1 VNQEDKHFM
10 SQFAILVGALV
21 VFTIVMF
28 FLARYL
34 MGVNAPDYG
43 PLIARQQ
50 EQRLE
55 PAGQVQ
61 TGKVKQTTAEVSGGG
76 SAKGATS
83 TGQQTYTTVCA
94 TCHDSGVAGAPMI
107 SDQGA
112 WQARI
117 AQGKQTLYQHAINGL
132 GAMPPKG
139 GDPSLS
145 NTQVQAAVD
154 YMVAQVGGGAPEQPA
169 ASKAQPAGGKQAKA
183 AAPKAQPSGG
193 KQAKAAAPAI
203 HATSTPEGKSTYQ
216 IMCAN
221 CHDAGALGAPMI
233 TDSAAWQ
240 ARLAKGKQALYASA
254 MRGIGAMPAK
264 GGHPQL
270 SDDEVKAAV
279 DHIIATVSDSSGG
292 KQQSTTAS
300 TKAK

>member
-1 VNQEDKHFM
+1 MNQEDKHFM

-61 TGKVKQTTAEVSGGG
+61 TGKVKQTTAEVSG
-76 SAKGATS
+76 AAPAEGATS

-94 TCHDSGVAGAPMI
+94 TCHDAGVAGAPMI

-117 AQGKQTLYQHAINGL
+117 AQGKQTLYQHAINGF

-145 NTQVQAAVD
+145 NAQVQAAVD
-154 YMVAQVGGGAPEQPA
+154 YIVAQVGGGASEQP
-169 ASKAQPAGGKQAKA
+169 
-183 AAPKAQPSGG
+183 AAPKAQPAAG

-279 DHIIATVSDSSGG
+279 DHMIATVSDSGGG

-300 TKAK
+300 AKAK

>member
-145 NTQVQAAVD
+145 NAQVQAAVD
-154 YMVAQVGGGAPEQPA
+154 YMVAQVGGGA
-169 ASKAQPAGGKQAKA
+169 SKATQGAG
-183 AAPKAQPSGG
+183 
-193 KQAKAAAPAI
+193 
-203 HATSTPEGKSTYQ
+203 
-216 IMCAN
+216 N
-221 CHDAGALGAPMI
+221 
-233 TDSAAWQ
+233 
-240 ARLAKGKQALYASA
+240 LAKQSQSGQAT
-254 MRGIGAMPAK
+254 K
-264 GGHPQL
+264 GE
-270 SDDEVKAAV
+270 SR
-279 DHIIATVSDSSGG
+279 
-292 KQQSTTAS
+292 
-300 TKAK
+300 

>member
-1 VNQEDKHFM
+1 MNQEDKHFM

-34 MGVNAPDYG
+34 MGVTAPDYG

-76 SAKGATS
+76 SAEGATS

-145 NTQVQAAVD
+145 NAQVQAAVD
-154 YMVAQVGGGAPEQPA
+154 Y
-169 ASKAQPAGGKQAKA
+169 
-183 AAPKAQPSGG
+183 
-193 KQAKAAAPAI
+193 
-203 HATSTPEGKSTYQ
+203 
-216 IMCAN
+216 
-221 CHDAGALGAPMI
+221 
-233 TDSAAWQ
+233 
-240 ARLAKGKQALYASA
+240 
-254 MRGIGAMPAK
+254 
-264 GGHPQL
+264 
-270 SDDEVKAAV
+270 
-279 DHIIATVSDSSGG
+279 IIATGSDSSGG
-292 KQQSTTAS
+292 GSASKATEGAGNLAKQSQSGQA
-300 TKAK
+300 TKGESR